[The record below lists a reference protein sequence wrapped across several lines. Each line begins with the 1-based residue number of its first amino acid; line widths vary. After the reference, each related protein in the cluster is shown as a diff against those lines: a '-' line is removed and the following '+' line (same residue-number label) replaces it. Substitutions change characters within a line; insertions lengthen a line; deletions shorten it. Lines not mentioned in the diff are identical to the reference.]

1 MRKTD
6 MKIEDVDTIKVRY
19 NKTIIAEEVTVCV
32 ESRKGITKAVSVV
45 CSWTKEIFRNKNQK
59 YLINSLYLQDSKL
72 TLDESTCGLPSGSIR
87 LLEASK
93 SDSKVMRDFELSR
106 QRWSEENSTTMEYDR
121 VSLEDWQR
129 NQPLSVLQLD
139 TADRVVLRVAGMEL
153 FFIIIGVDN
162 LIEWGV
168 RGVWIKWL
176 VVYFTVLLFSE
187 GPWMEVK
194 VVCIKVDCILDRK
207 HK

>member
-19 NKTIIAEEVTVCV
+19 NNTIIAEEVTVCV

-72 TLDESTCGLPSGSIR
+72 TLDESKCWLPSGSIR
-87 LLEASK
+87 LLEATK
-93 SDSKVMRDFELSR
+93 SDSKVMSDFELSR

-153 FFIIIGVDN
+153 FTIIIRPRCRGVDN
-162 LIEWGV
+162 LIEWEASGLNGWWYMLRCCCSQKV
-168 RGVWIKWL
+168 REWK
-176 VVYFTVLLFSE
+176 
-187 GPWMEVK
+187 
-194 VVCIKVDCILDRK
+194 
-207 HK
+207 